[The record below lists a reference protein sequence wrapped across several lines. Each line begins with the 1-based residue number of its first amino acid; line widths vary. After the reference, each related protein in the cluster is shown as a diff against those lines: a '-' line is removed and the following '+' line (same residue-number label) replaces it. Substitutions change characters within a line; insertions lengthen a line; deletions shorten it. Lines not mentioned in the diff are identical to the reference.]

1 LRADPATKQPDQYA
15 RPSIWARLAEL
26 FRRIRYKP
34 GAGRDIHLDF
44 LRGWCIFSMV
54 VDHAAGERPSL
65 LFGVTGNGPWP
76 LTGAHGFV
84 TLSGMVMGLL
94 YVNVVAREG
103 DRMAL
108 RKLASRAFKIYLVAI
123 ALGFFDIAWGFMPI
137 LGSGTASIT
146 WDGILGIV
154 TLTKGADDLMTF
166 YVTLIV
172 LAAPAILLLRRGYWW
187 VVLGASLGAWVVHQI
202 NESWLNPPTV
212 YFVPVADW
220 QLLFIAGLLIGWH
233 RKRLRE
239 MLAGR
244 RGVMFNV
251 ALLSL
256 FAAFLLI
263 QVFVVFGRVEAP
275 DWLNMFAADA
285 WQGYDHNPPAH
296 MLALFTYMLS
306 FHRLTSWVWLPLSRL
321 LGWFLI
327 PLGQSALYVYTV
339 HTVLVFYVLQS
350 LDRFQGLQGLPLTI
364 ALLALMLLLWV
375 LVKRRFLFW
384 LIPR

>member
-1 LRADPATKQPDQYA
+1 MTVDSLTVPL
-15 RPSIWARLAEL
+15 ARLSLMQWLAGL
-26 FRRIRYKP
+26 FARIRYRPEAK
-34 GAGRDIHLDF
+34 RDIHLDF

-54 VDHAAGERPSL
+54 VDHAAGERQSL

-84 TLSGMVMGLL
+84 MLSGTVMGLL
-94 YVNVVAREG
+94 YVNVVARGG
-103 DRMAL
+103 DREAL
-108 RKLASRAFKIYLVAI
+108 RKLAGRAFKIYLVAV
-123 ALGFFDIAWGFMPI
+123 ALGLFDLAWGFIPI
-137 LGSGTASIT
+137 LGAGSASIT
-146 WDGILGIV
+146 LGSILGVV

-172 LAAPAILLLRRGYWW
+172 LATPAILLLQRGYWW
-187 VVLGASLGAWVVHQI
+187 VVLGASVGAWLVHQV
-202 NESWLNPPTV
+202 NETWLNPPTV

-220 QLLFIAGLLIGWH
+220 QLLFVAGLLIGWH
-233 RKRLRE
+233 RKWLRE
-239 MLAGR
+239 LLPGS
-244 RGVMFNV
+244 RGVIFNAV
-251 ALLSL
+251 LLTL
-256 FAAFLLI
+256 FAAFLCI
-263 QVFVVFGRVEAP
+263 QVFVVSGGADAP
-275 DWLNMFAADA
+275 AWLQAFAADA

-306 FHRLTSWVWLPLSRL
+306 FHRLTSWVWLPLSKL
-321 LGWFLI
+321 VGWFLI

-350 LDRFQGLQGLPLTI
+350 LDRFQGLQGLPLTV
-364 ALLALMLLLWV
+364 ALVALMLLLWV

>member
-1 LRADPATKQPDQYA
+1 LHADPITKQPDQFA
-15 RPSIWARLAEL
+15 RPSIWAGLKGL
-26 FRRIRYKP
+26 FASIRYQP
-34 GAGRDIHLDF
+34 RAGRDIHLDF

-54 VDHAAGERPSL
+54 VDHAAGERQSL

-84 TLSGMVMGLL
+84 TLSGTVMGLL

-103 DRMAL
+103 DRRTL
-108 RKLASRAFKIYLVAI
+108 RKLAGRAFKIYLVAV
-123 ALGFFDIAWGFMPI
+123 ALGLFDLAWGFMPI
-137 LGSGTASIT
+137 LGAGTASIT
-146 WDGILGIV
+146 LGNILGVV

-172 LAAPAILLLRRGYWW
+172 LAAPVILLLRRGFWW
-187 VVLGASLGAWVVHQI
+187 LVLGGSVTAWLVHQL
-202 NESWLNPPTV
+202 NEKWLNPPTV

-220 QLLFIAGLLIGWH
+220 QLLFVAGLLIGWH

-239 MLAGR
+239 LLAGR
-244 RGVMFNV
+244 RGVIFNA
-251 ALLSL
+251 ALLTL
-256 FAAFLLI
+256 FAAFSGVQI
-263 QVFVVFGRVEAP
+263 FVVFGGVDAP
-275 DWLNMFAADA
+275 AWLQSFAADA

-306 FHRLTSWVWLPLSRL
+306 FHRLTSWVWLPLSKL

-339 HTVLVFYVLQS
+339 HTVLVFYLLQS
-350 LDRFQGLQGLPLTI
+350 LDRFQGLQGWPLTI
-364 ALLALMLLLWV
+364 ALVALMLLLWV

>member
-1 LRADPATKQPDQYA
+1 MA
-15 RPSIWARLAEL
+15 WLAGL
-26 FRRIRYKP
+26 VARIRYRP
-34 GAGRDIHLDF
+34 ATGRDIHIDL

-84 TLSGMVMGLL
+84 MLSGVVMGLL

-103 DRMAL
+103 DRGAL
-108 RKLASRAFKIYLVAI
+108 RKLAARAFKIYLVAV
-123 ALGFFDIAWGFMPI
+123 ALGLFDLAWGFIPI
-137 LGSGTASIT
+137 LGAGSASISL
-146 WDGILGIV
+146 GNILGVV

-187 VVLGASLGAWVVHQI
+187 LVLGASVATWLVHQV
-202 NESWLNPPTV
+202 NEKWLNPPTV

-220 QLLFIAGLLIGWH
+220 QLLFIAGLLIGYH

-239 MLAGR
+239 LLAGR
-244 RGVMFNV
+244 RGVIFNV
-251 ALLSL
+251 VLLTL
-256 FAAFLLI
+256 FAVFLSI
-263 QVFVVFGRVEAP
+263 QLFVIYGAAEVPAWVSS
-275 DWLNMFAADA
+275 FAADA

-306 FHRLTSWVWLPLSRL
+306 FHRLTSWVWLPLSKL

-364 ALLALMLLLWV
+364 ALLALMLVLWV

>member
-1 LRADPATKQPDQYA
+1 LRADPVTKQPDQYA
-15 RPSIWARLAEL
+15 RPPIWARLVEL
-26 FRRIRYKP
+26 FGRIRYKP
-34 GAGRDIHLDF
+34 GVGRDIHLDF

-54 VDHAAGERPSL
+54 VDHAAGERQSL

-84 TLSGMVMGLL
+84 TLSGTVMGLL
-94 YVNVVAREG
+94 YVNVVARQG

-146 WDGILGIV
+146 WDGVLGIV

-187 VVLGASLGAWVVHQI
+187 VVLGASVGAWLVHQV

-220 QLLFIAGLLIGWH
+220 QLLFVAGLLIGWH

-239 MLAGR
+239 LLAGR
-244 RGVMFNV
+244 RGVIFNG

-256 FAAFLLI
+256 FAAFSCV

-275 DWLNMFAADA
+275 DWLNTFAADA

-306 FHRLTSWVWLPLSRL
+306 FHRLTSWVWLPLHKL

-350 LDRFQGLQGLPLTI
+350 LERFQGLQGLPLTI